1 METKRIEYM
10 DALRGL
16 AIFLMVMG
24 HVLAWIYTD
33 YKQAF
38 ESNLYCGFLWKFIY
52 SFHMPL
58 FVFVSGY
65 FFVLKFNG
73 NISKESAIFIC
84 KKFVALLIPFVTMG
98 FLLRVVRDNGVEY
111 WFLRSLFELF
121 VLCLPLYLLSNF
133 ITGKLK
139 YINKTGGLLIDFL
152 LFALGFAVF
161 FVVFGSLNPELKTI
175 FDTESLKRLYPYF
188 IFGLLL
194 RKYDLLQKIISKNI
208 VYSLSLIIFLT
219 LFFVSTFGY
228 LNGFGF
234 LLTVTIG
241 FPAIFVLYY
250 FFKNSLNEGRSFK
263 VFSLL
268 GKRSI
273 EIYLI
278 HFFFAFKLT
287 ELGEYLAGI
296 TFYGTSLL
304 IQIVYSTV
312 VSIII
317 IAISLGIANVISSSK
332 ILSFM
337 LLGKMFKLI

>member
-24 HVLAWIYTD
+24 HVLAWTFTD

-65 FFVLKFNG
+65 FFVIKFND
-73 NISKESAIFIC
+73 NILKESAKFIY
-84 KKFVALLIPFVTMG
+84 KKFVALLVPFATMG
-98 FLLRVVRDNGVEY
+98 FLLWSVRDNGVEY
-111 WFLRSLFELF
+111 WFLRTLFELF
-121 VLCLPLYLLSNF
+121 VLGLPLYLFSNF
-133 ITGKLK
+133 ITSRLTFERRN
-139 YINKTGGLLIDFL
+139 YLLIIDLL
-152 LFALGFAVF
+152 LFA
-161 FVVFGSLNPELKTI
+161 FGSVVLLVINRTLNSELKTI
-175 FDTESLKRLYPYF
+175 FDTESLTRLYPYF
-188 IFGLLL
+188 VFGLLL
-194 RKYDLLQKIISKNI
+194 RKHNLLQKIISQNI
-208 VYSLSLIIFLT
+208 IYSLSLVVFMT
-219 LFFVSTFGY
+219 LFFVHLFVY
-228 LNGFGF
+228 LNSFDF
-234 LLTVTIG
+234 LLRVTIS
-241 FPAIFVLYY
+241 FSAICMLYY
-250 FFKNSLNEGRSFK
+250 FFKNSFNEGRGFK

-287 ELGEYLAGI
+287 ELGDYLVGV
-296 TFYGTSLL
+296 TFYGTNLL

-312 VSIII
+312 VSAIII
-317 IAISLGIANVISSSK
+317 TLCLGVTKIIERSK
-332 ILSFM
+332 SLSFL
-337 LLGKMFKLI
+337 LLGKK